1 MKTPSLGCASAGR
14 VTAALLLSFLAA
26 TPPVAA
32 DHHRHL
38 INQDVFLPPSPG
50 FIPQPEPPRPAEH
63 TFTLRHIYHHG
74 TDRHPRLHRKRDV
87 IARDNAAPRV
97 FLAAEDDYPE
107 HDVTH
112 LKAKSRPHTIERLVD
127 RRPAV
132 VDAMVARARL
142 DGYSAVLDAS
152 AWTMDEVPTPDITD
166 KDTVLSLAYMTANA
180 YVEDE
185 DGADWEEVG
194 EPFNRSVDF
203 GWQTDGLRGHVFADE
218 TNSTIVIGL
227 KGTTPAVFDGDGTT
241 TNDKINDNLF
251 FSCCCAQ
258 QGQWTWHKV
267 CDCATGTYSCNN
279 TCVTQELR
287 NENHYY
293 AAARELFSNVTE
305 LYPDS
310 VVWLTGHSLG
320 GAVTS
325 LLGLT
330 YGLPAVTFEAV
341 PEALAASRL
350 GLPVPPGSDP
360 KAPQTREHT
369 GSFHF
374 GHTADPIFIGT
385 CNGATA
391 SCSFAG
397 YALETA
403 CHTGRECVWD
413 VVADKGWR
421 VGIGTHKIRAVISDV
436 ILKYDDVP
444 ECNFTPECRD
454 CAPWKMYR
462 HCDKDDVVDV
472 NIIHLDMRD
481 SGVVLVQGQ
490 DNYDI
495 SGRHHNLNHDSH
507 DSHNFHN
514 FHKHLR
520 DTRQVLGLLGSGGDY
535 LGNGAARTSLA
546 SVHPNPD
553 LDDSLPNGDAT
564 RFPDPATVAAI
575 MSVESKASDRDESR
589 ASPASDSDADSS
601 QSKQP
606 TEWLATT
613 RQRRSTAGNRMKSM
627 LANEEPD
634 SDLELLFAEDENDQG
649 FSDVEGDGS
658 DVQMDSSSDDEDN
671 DKNDDDL
678 EGEKELERQ
687 AKERRAVQRKRK
699 AQEAIP
705 AKFRKR
711 VRIDASPASAPA
723 PRPKKKSER
732 TSWLPSPADMPT
744 RASSRKTTR
753 ISKEQL
759 HQQMVERE
767 KRRLKQV
774 EQMQRKAAKLE
785 ALKKPPMTQEQRLAE
800 AAIVEKRNSKSLNRW
815 EEAEK
820 QREEERKAKLAAL
833 NNRTLKG
840 PVITIWSGV
849 REWKDALGQHVTMVE
864 EKPKKKR
871 EKVDKGFKG
880 KDKGKAKGQ
889 DEGDKVS
896 TPQAAEKQNEEK
908 QSGEKKND
916 GKEDT
921 PPDTAPVSKVEP
933 EPEPTNTSPVAAPMA
948 APRTAQG
955 DTDGACQ
962 NPPGETQPS
971 TNASVGSETSQAA
984 AAAEPAPKQEE
995 PLRLMAMPP
1004 PPPPSEP
1011 NARPFGVLA
1020 APVLAP
1026 PPGIDMNGPPS
1037 TDAPKSNVLAPPN
1050 TSPPQSAPPC
1060 LQNPQPQISPAAAP
1074 AAPQPPPPEPVLHDT
1089 HLVPIEDGAS
1099 TAHKSATPQPPDAP
1113 QHPEP
1118 PRSSTTARNAIIYQ
1132 NFDLNAIRDKSVQT
1146 QILFGR
1152 KMTKLSK
1159 PAPAPICVI
1168 TNQPARYRDP
1178 KTGLPFYNAA
1188 AYREIQRLDKGDY
1201 HFSRELG
1208 AWVGSGALAAR
1219 GVPERFLKPETEEAR
1234 KTRLEEKRQREEK
1247 EAEEGKKRKLAEEQ
1261 ARKKAEE
1268 DRERKQA
1275 EEESRRAAEAK
1286 TAAPAPGPQQSGR
1299 LPRPQR
1305 SNHPLN
1311 NVSSLFI
1318 SSPYTSSRNN
1328 LSLCSSRN
1336 SRRRRSRNNLSPSS
1350 NSINHLQPNRN
1361 PNLNYNYNQNN
1372 PSPRS
1377 QSRLNHPRNPDS
1389 PQPRQQQQQ
1398 HPPPQPPPPP
1408 QGSNT
1413 AP

>member
-454 CAPWKMYR
+454 CAPWKMYES
-462 HCDKDDVVDV
+462 
-472 NIIHLDMRD
+472 NGTE
-481 SGVVLVQGQ
+481 STTTSQATT
-490 DNYDI
+490 
-495 SGRHHNLNHDSH
+495 S
-507 DSHNFHN
+507 
-514 FHKHLR
+514 
-520 DTRQVLGLLGSGGDY
+520 TRTRT
-535 LGNGAARTSLA
+535 RTSTCKT
-546 SVHPNPD
+546 PGWWGC
-553 LDDSLPNGDAT
+553 LDETTGTATAT
-564 RFPDPATVAAI
+564 RTTSSTSTSSTSTCETPGWFWCKDKTTTTSPVVTTTSTTTATTATTSTTFTSTCETPGRFWGCWDPAETTSGTARPGTVTTMTPPRITTPATV
-575 MSVESKASDRDESR
+575 
-589 ASPASDSDADSS
+589 SS
-601 QSKQP
+601 
-606 TEWLATT
+606 TDM
-613 RQRRSTAGNRMKSM
+613 STAPRALTAVRQCRYRSWTGACKDR
-627 LANEEPD
+627 
-634 SDLELLFAEDENDQG
+634 
-649 FSDVEGDGS
+649 GDGT
-658 DVQMDSSSDDEDN
+658 
-671 DKNDDDL
+671 
-678 EGEKELERQ
+678 
-687 AKERRAVQRKRK
+687 
-699 AQEAIP
+699 AQEAVYTP
-705 AKFRKR
+705 
-711 VRIDASPASAPA
+711 
-723 PRPKKKSER
+723 
-732 TSWLPSPADMPT
+732 
-744 RASSRKTTR
+744 
-753 ISKEQL
+753 
-759 HQQMVERE
+759 
-767 KRRLKQV
+767 
-774 EQMQRKAAKLE
+774 
-785 ALKKPPMTQEQRLAE
+785 
-800 AAIVEKRNSKSLNRW
+800 
-815 EEAEK
+815 
-820 QREEERKAKLAAL
+820 
-833 NNRTLKG
+833 
-840 PVITIWSGV
+840 
-849 REWKDALGQHVTMVE
+849 
-864 EKPKKKR
+864 
-871 EKVDKGFKG
+871 
-880 KDKGKAKGQ
+880 
-889 DEGDKVS
+889 DE
-896 TPQAAEKQNEEK
+896 
-908 QSGEKKND
+908 
-916 GKEDT
+916 
-921 PPDTAPVSKVEP
+921 
-933 EPEPTNTSPVAAPMA
+933 
-948 APRTAQG
+948 
-955 DTDGACQ
+955 
-962 NPPGETQPS
+962 
-971 TNASVGSETSQAA
+971 
-984 AAAEPAPKQEE
+984 
-995 PLRLMAMPP
+995 
-1004 PPPPSEP
+1004 
-1011 NARPFGVLA
+1011 
-1020 APVLAP
+1020 
-1026 PPGIDMNGPPS
+1026 I
-1037 TDAPKSNVLAPPN
+1037 
-1050 TSPPQSAPPC
+1050 
-1060 LQNPQPQISPAAAP
+1060 
-1074 AAPQPPPPEPVLHDT
+1074 
-1089 HLVPIEDGAS
+1089 
-1099 TAHKSATPQPPDAP
+1099 
-1113 QHPEP
+1113 
-1118 PRSSTTARNAIIYQ
+1118 
-1132 NFDLNAIRDKSVQT
+1132 
-1146 QILFGR
+1146 
-1152 KMTKLSK
+1152 
-1159 PAPAPICVI
+1159 
-1168 TNQPARYRDP
+1168 
-1178 KTGLPFYNAA
+1178 
-1188 AYREIQRLDKGDY
+1188 
-1201 HFSRELG
+1201 
-1208 AWVGSGALAAR
+1208 
-1219 GVPERFLKPETEEAR
+1219 
-1234 KTRLEEKRQREEK
+1234 
-1247 EAEEGKKRKLAEEQ
+1247 
-1261 ARKKAEE
+1261 
-1268 DRERKQA
+1268 
-1275 EEESRRAAEAK
+1275 
-1286 TAAPAPGPQQSGR
+1286 
-1299 LPRPQR
+1299 
-1305 SNHPLN
+1305 
-1311 NVSSLFI
+1311 
-1318 SSPYTSSRNN
+1318 
-1328 LSLCSSRN
+1328 
-1336 SRRRRSRNNLSPSS
+1336 
-1350 NSINHLQPNRN
+1350 
-1361 PNLNYNYNQNN
+1361 
-1372 PSPRS
+1372 
-1377 QSRLNHPRNPDS
+1377 
-1389 PQPRQQQQQ
+1389 
-1398 HPPPQPPPPP
+1398 
-1408 QGSNT
+1408 
-1413 AP
+1413 